1 MLKYIKDILIIVLGI
16 IITIVVLMIV
26 GNIFKT
32 NVKTPVEENTTTA
45 VIDSLIKNND
55 SLKIEVNTLEHEKET
70 KVVEVYNLSN
80 DSTIKLFYKLV
91 SE

>member
-32 NVKTPVEENTTTA
+32 NIKTPVEENTTTA

-55 SLKIEVNTLEHEKET
+55 SLKIEVNTIEHEKET

>member
-16 IITIVVLMIV
+16 IITIVVLMVV